1 MLRVNN
7 IHSFYGDLHVIQ
19 GVTFEVRS
27 GETVAIVGPNGAGK
41 STILKTISGLIEPRS
56 GYIEFMG
63 ERIDRVPPHKRVDLG
78 IVQVPEGRL
87 LFPELT
93 VWENLDLG
101 AYSKHARKQKDAM
114 LKHVFQLF
122 PILEE
127 RRNQLAGTLSGGEQ
141 QMLAIGRALMS
152 APKLLMFDEPSLGL
166 APMLVSRV
174 FETVVELKRE
184 KNTMLLVEQ
193 NVREALEIA
202 DRAYLL
208 ESGRVLKEG
217 RGKELLQDEYL
228 KKAYLGL

>member
-1 MLRVNN
+1 MLRVNDIN
-7 IHSFYGDLHVIQ
+7 CFYEDLHVIQ

-41 STILKTISGLIEPRS
+41 STILKTISGLITPRS
-56 GYIEFMG
+56 GYIEFMDK
-63 ERIDRVPPHKRVDLG
+63 RIDKVPAHDRVDLG
-78 IVQVPEGRL
+78 IAQVPEGRL
-87 LFPELT
+87 LFPMLT

-101 AYSKHARKQKDAM
+101 AYCKHARKQKEVM
-114 LKHVFQLF
+114 LKYVYQLF

-127 RRNQLAGTLSGGEQ
+127 RKNQLAGTLSGGEQ

-174 FETVVELKRE
+174 FETIAEIKRK
-184 KNTMLLVEQ
+184 KNTILLIEQ

-202 DRAYLL
+202 DKAYLL
-208 ESGRVLKEG
+208 ESGRILKEG
-217 RGKELLQDEYL
+217 TGKELLEDKHL
-228 KKAYLGL
+228 KKAYLGF